1 MQTPL
6 FNWRWL
12 IPLPATL
19 FLSGCVFAPRAAKI
33 EQDRVTQAG
42 RAYAASR
49 SARVVANLPV
59 GQTEITWREVLGRA
73 LLASGE
79 LEAAYYEW
87 AMAVT
92 QIDQK
97 GTWPQQPLEL
107 GFDYMFSAER
117 MKTLDRM
124 TFSAG
129 LMDATGLPN
138 KAYQDAKVAWRD
150 AEAAGERFRQAKFE
164 LQRKVLSAWADY
176 ALQAEKVRVQ
186 EENVRL
192 LRLVSE
198 TAGARV
204 RAGAPQQD
212 LLRAQVELKQAE
224 NELST
229 MRSEVQR
236 QRATLNALLVRP
248 AESPLPPPVRLPEP
262 RPLIA
267 DDSALLAMGVRNNPE
282 LAALDKDQLAREAA
296 IVRARLDYQP
306 EINLTAAFTGS
317 ISQTVGGMLVVP
329 TRLPAIRAM
338 VREARSDLRRVEAMA
353 DQARSD
359 RGAQFAATLVAL
371 RDAERRTRVFEAEI
385 VPLATRTLDL
395 TRRAYAS
402 GSATYLDVIESQRT
416 LLDVRLMVAD
426 ARAMRERM
434 LAELEML
441 AGADVETLAEAVK
454 PATQPTSPMTMRTNA
469 VKTVMEAQP

>member
-1 MQTPL
+1 MQIPSL
-6 FNWRWL
+6 NWLWPVL
-12 IPLPATL
+12 LPAAL
-19 FLSGCVFAPRAAKI
+19 VLSGCVVAPKEAKI
-33 EQDRVTQAG
+33 EQDRVAEAG
-42 RAYAASR
+42 KAYATSR
-49 SARVVANLPV
+49 SARVVADLPV
-59 GQTEITWREVLGRA
+59 DGTEITWREVLSRA

-79 LEAAYYEW
+79 LEGAYYEW

-92 QIDQK
+92 RIDQK

-107 GFDYMFSAER
+107 GFEYMFSAER
-117 MKTLDRM
+117 MKTFDRM

-204 RAGAPQQD
+204 RSGAPQQD

-224 NELST
+224 NDLST
-229 MRSEVQR
+229 MRSDVER
-236 QRATLNALLVRP
+236 QRATLNALMVRP
-248 AESPLPPPVRLPEP
+248 ADAPLPPPVRLPEP
-262 RPLIA
+262 RPLVA
-267 DDSALLAMGVRNNPE
+267 DDSALLAMGVRNNAE
-282 LAALDKDQLAREAA
+282 LAALDKDRLAREAGIA
-296 IVRARLDYQP
+296 RARLEYQP

-317 ISQTVGGMLVVP
+317 VSQTVGGMLVVP

-371 RDAERRTRVFEAEI
+371 RDAERRTRVFQTEI

-395 TRRAYAS
+395 TRRGYAS

-441 AGADVETLAEAVK
+441 AGADVETLSDTTV
-454 PATQPTSPMTMRTNA
+454 PATRLSSSASKQTTTEIQP
-469 VKTVMEAQP
+469 